1 MLDRIF
7 VDRPGARATSAVV
20 AAWCGFMVGLF
31 AGGDIQDAGS
41 FVVAALIGTVLVVA
55 GFAAASRC
63 RTLRQAERPALA
75 RLVLM
80 SLLIGAAAGA
90 ANLAANALIA
100 ASSPTLRALLTE
112 RVTTIPPLIGLVSA
126 PLVEETAVR
135 LFFMSVLAWMVSCL
149 TGRQSAILGVALV
162 GSSLVFALLHLTRP
176 MPADAS
182 LANYYRAALLIKYTL
197 GGLPLGWVFWRWG
210 LPFAILC
217 HAAVN
222 GIHLLLQRLLF

>member
-1 MLDRIF
+1 
-7 VDRPGARATSAVV
+7 
-20 AAWCGFMVGLF
+20 MVGLF

-63 RTLRQAERPALA
+63 RTLRRAERPALA

-176 MPADAS
+176 MPTDAS

-217 HAAVN
+217 HTTVN